1 MGGFG
6 KNEHPVCRTT
16 GRSCVHFPEVPPTHP
31 HTHIFTPVPILYLPE
46 PAGEAAAKDTGVSAT
61 SPGSIVHQAASV
73 MGSSL

>member
-1 MGGFG
+1 MSILSA
-6 KNEHPVCRTT
+6 
-16 GRSCVHFPEVPPTHP
+16 GRQAGPASISPRK